1 VYFNVYTFNTSEYFF
16 IKKLGINFINSGHV
30 KHCLD
35 YKAICDYTGFTG
47 MYLIC
52 LLKNF
57 FCAFFNMTHYCQVM
71 LDILTVKKGVFK
83 ICKKGITKDKAVY
96 TNKKSLLVRIA
107 LISEK

>member
-1 VYFNVYTFNTSEYFF
+1 
-16 IKKLGINFINSGHV
+16 
-30 KHCLD
+30 
-35 YKAICDYTGFTG
+35 
-47 MYLIC
+47 
-52 LLKNF
+52 
-57 FCAFFNMTHYCQVM
+57 M